1 MSKNFVKDY
10 FSKSQEERDK
20 MILEI
25 GDNGIDKLFG
35 EMSADEYKQAKK
47 DFCEHHGCPIAKPV
61 ECLNLIMRK
70 EFAEEILRGEKKV
83 EFRAYSKHYIDR
95 LVDKEVC
102 NFVDLKGGEPIVEV
116 LFHDFINEVRPVK
129 KIHFHN
135 YNNSWF
141 LDVECSENGLIAC
154 VKEEVEYLNK
164 EFDSHDLDEELAT
177 YEKGKINNR
186 PYYFYFVVSKILA
199 TNL

>member
-1 MSKNFVKDY
+1 MSKNLAKDY
-10 FSKSQEERDK
+10 MSKSQQERDK
-20 MILEI
+20 MILGL
-25 GDNGIDKLFG
+25 GDDGIEQLFG
-35 EMSADEYKQAKK
+35 EMTADEYKQAKV
-47 DFCEHHGCPIAKPV
+47 DFCEFHGCPMTKPV
-61 ECLNLIMRK
+61 ECLNLIMRR

-102 NFVDLKGGEPIVEV
+102 NFVDLKGDEPIIGAM
-116 LFHDFINEVRPVK
+116 FHDFINEVRSVK

-135 YNNSWF
+135 YNNSWY
-141 LDVECSENGLIAC
+141 LDVECIENGLVAC

-164 EFDSHDLDEELAT
+164 EYNSHDLDDELAT
-177 YEKGKINNR
+177 YESGEIKNR
-186 PYYFYFVVSKILA
+186 PYYFYFVVGKILS